1 MTWHV
6 VTGGAGFIGT
16 NLVRA
21 LVRAGGRVVVV
32 DDLSLGRREY
42 LAGLPEVPLLVADAA
57 DAAALGS
64 ALRDVPAG
72 PIEVWHLCAN
82 SDIRKGSADPA
93 VDLRATFLT
102 TFAVLEVMRTR
113 GWRTLHFASTSAVY
127 GDHGAAAVDEA
138 ATTLP
143 VSNYGA
149 MKLASEAIIRAA
161 CEDALDA
168 ARVFRFPNVVGLPA
182 THGAIL
188 DFTRRLIADPTR
200 LDVLGNGR
208 QQKAY
213 LHVAE
218 LVEAMLFIRDHA
230 AGPWQVYN
238 IGPED
243 DGIRVSGIAEMVRDR
258 VASAASIAYGTEPRG
273 WVGDVPRFR
282 YDVSRLRALGWV
294 PKLGSADAVARAVDE
309 IARQELATTRPEESL
324 ACRP

>member
-6 VTGGAGFIGT
+6 VTGGAGFIGA
-16 NLVRA
+16 NLVRR
-21 LVRAGGRVVVV
+21 LVQTGGRVVVV
-32 DDLSLGRREY
+32 DDLSLGRREH
-42 LAGLPEVPLLVADAA
+42 LAGLADTLLLQLDAA
-57 DAAALGS
+57 DAGALAAAL
-64 ALRDVPAG
+64 RMVPDG
-72 PIEVWHLCAN
+72 PVEVWHLCAN
-82 SDIRKGSADPA
+82 SDIQKGVTDPS

-113 GWRTLHFASTSAVY
+113 NWRRLHFASTSAVY
-127 GDHGAAAVDEA
+127 GDHGTTAIHEL
-138 ATTLP
+138 TPTLP

-161 CEDALDA
+161 CETFLDS

-188 DFTRRLIADPTR
+188 DFTRRLIADPQR
-200 LDVLGNGR
+200 LAVLGNGM

-218 LVEAMLFIRDHA
+218 LVDAMLFIRDHA
-230 AGPWQVYN
+230 DGPHRIYN

-243 DGIRVSGIAEMVRDR
+243 AGIRISAIAEMVRSR
-258 VASAASIAYGTEPRG
+258 VAPAAAIAYGTEARG

-282 YDVSRLRALGWV
+282 YDVSRLKALGWA
-294 PKLGSADAVARAVDE
+294 PRLGSAQAVARAVDE
-309 IARQELATTRPEESL
+309 IAQQEF
-324 ACRP
+324 CRYDA